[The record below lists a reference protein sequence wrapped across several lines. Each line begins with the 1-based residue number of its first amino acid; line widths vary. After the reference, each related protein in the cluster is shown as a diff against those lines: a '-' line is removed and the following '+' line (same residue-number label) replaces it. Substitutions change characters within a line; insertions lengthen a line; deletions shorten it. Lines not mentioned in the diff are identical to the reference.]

1 MCKSGK
7 PWRLPS
13 SFFAQISIVASR
25 QIINTRMPR
34 VLVVKLTESYQH
46 FLPNFINVCSS
57 GFLSCSREAGEHK
70 YVQRCRKPVL
80 MLDSE
85 TWRQGIRFATC
96 SALEDHRAM
105 RWPAIEQPSR
115 RNLPTHQ
122 QQVVT
127 DSKQPG
133 QPTSKVSV
141 AAGVLYHWW
150 VGWSRWAFASMT
162 FVHQKPVDRRHME
175 DIVKY
180 CQNSE
185 RGIWRSS

>member
-7 PWRLPS
+7 PWCLPS

-57 GFLSCSREAGEHK
+57 GFLSCSREAGDYK

-85 TWRQGIRFATC
+85 TWRRGIRFATWLC
-96 SALEDHRAM
+96 
-105 RWPAIEQPSR
+105 
-115 RNLPTHQ
+115 
-122 QQVVT
+122 
-127 DSKQPG
+127 
-133 QPTSKVSV
+133 
-141 AAGVLYHWW
+141 
-150 VGWSRWAFASMT
+150 VG
-162 FVHQKPVDRRHME
+162 
-175 DIVKY
+175 
-180 CQNSE
+180 
-185 RGIWRSS
+185 RSSSNALAFYRATVASEPANTAATSSHWQQAARTTNFKGEHCERIFVSLVGRLEQMGFCFHDFCASKA